1 MFDDYPP
8 LELLKTVETRVPC
21 GCEMMEDIHC
31 ANGQEDMDSWPEWC
45 YAPLAAAVCV
55 ALFEGD
61 LGCKNPEEIME
72 WAFSLGEKLFAV
84 APWKRRKTVDMVEP
98 ALVDYVL
105 KNRVVLARVPSMDL
119 VHLPCASFYL
129 QVDFLGTDKYPVH
142 GAFVTLECD
151 PGTERKECRVL
162 FLYNDDTWSSYA
174 LEMGERS
181 VFGAIQAVLDERQEQ
196 ANRLRAAGEACE
208 FGEEHYCQ
216 VRKQLEG
223 TMQLAFFLCL
233 LEHYKEDG
241 ALAAVT
247 RIKPVNG
254 MDICYVRKPE
264 DPALRCMKAFA
275 C

>member
-8 LELLKTVETRVPC
+8 LELLKTVEARVPC

-84 APWKRRKTVDMVEP
+84 APWKRRKTVYMLEP

-105 KNRVVLARVPSMDL
+105 KNRVILARVPSMDL

-151 PGTERKECRVL
+151 PGTERKYCSCTTMTRGVPMRLKWESGPCLAPYRQCWMRGRNRQTASGRPARRVSL
-162 FLYNDDTWSSYA
+162 GKSIIVRCESSWK
-174 LEMGERS
+174 GPCS
-181 VFGAIQAVLDERQEQ
+181 
-196 ANRLRAAGEACE
+196 LR
-208 FGEEHYCQ
+208 FS
-216 VRKQLEG
+216 
-223 TMQLAFFLCL
+223 
-233 LEHYKEDG
+233 
-241 ALAAVT
+241 
-247 RIKPVNG
+247 
-254 MDICYVRKPE
+254 
-264 DPALRCMKAFA
+264 FA
-275 C
+275 Y